1 MAEWSEEQLRL
12 AAELY
17 GQANGE
23 GRTPKEAL
31 GKVMSLAVRE
41 VAASGG
47 TMTKEEIADRERASK
62 LSAIDMEDVF
72 EHITNQGAAVAELET
87 QNATYGKAVDTL
99 TRLQERSNAKIADME
114 GEYSELESDTGQ
126 LREALDDAKQLLQ
139 AIKHRGGDEEG
150 IRRIIRADFDR
161 SVTAGEGRQTYL
173 SAGRAVARWV
183 VEGDA
188 VSEPA
193 S

>member
-1 MAEWSEEQLRL
+1 MQWTEEQEKRAAESYGRVIGEGGTPKQAL
-12 AAELY
+12 AA
-17 GQANGE
+17 
-23 GRTPKEAL
+23 
-31 GKVMSLAVRE
+31 VMNLAVKE
-41 VAASGG
+41 IAASGG
-47 TMTKEEIADRERASK
+47 TMTAEEIAATERAAR

-72 EHITNQGAAVAELET
+72 EHITNQGAAVAELEA

-99 TRLQERSNAKIADME
+99 TRRLEEMNAKVADME
-114 GEYSELESDTGQ
+114 GAYSELESDAGQ

-139 AIKHRGGDEEG
+139 AIKRRGGDEDG

-183 VEGDA
+183 VDGDA
-188 VSEPA
+188 VSESA